1 MEENTKMVLNALP
14 HTSPT
19 YPTMPK
25 DAYPS
30 RMRINPMDMTST
42 THLNLPNG
50 SLSAAPSTHTTMP
63 AIEWLRLR
71 ELKLAR
77 KRSIG
82 KFETWI
88 TSRTQVTTS
97 WKLSSHGEAYARCST
112 NHNPSTP
119 TIQLTG

>member
-1 MEENTKMVLNALP
+1 MMLGLNDLRP
-14 HTSPT
+14 TSPI
-19 YPTMPK
+19 YQTMPK
-25 DAYPS
+25 NAYPS
-30 RMRINPMDMTST
+30 RTKINPMDMTST

-71 ELKLAR
+71 ELKLER

-82 KFETWI
+82 KLETWI
-88 TSRTQVTTS
+88 TSPTQVTTS

-119 TIQLTG
+119 IIEITG

>member
-1 MEENTKMVLNALP
+1 MRTVSNDSPLTFITSQTTPKAVSPLKTK
-14 HTSPT
+14 
-19 YPTMPK
+19 
-25 DAYPS
+25 
-30 RMRINPMDMTST
+30 INPMGMTSP

-71 ELKLAR
+71 ELKLKR

-82 KFETWI
+82 KLETWI

-119 TIQLTG
+119 IIEITG

>member
-1 MEENTKMVLNALP
+1 MRLGSNDLQQTI
-14 HTSPT
+14 PT
-19 YPTMPK
+19 YQTMHRN
-25 DAYPS
+25 AYPL
-30 RMRINPMDMTST
+30 RTKINPMDMTSH

-71 ELKLAR
+71 ELKLAK

-112 NHNPSTP
+112 NHNLSTP
-119 TIQLTG
+119 TIQLIG